1 MSEGEKFVEY
11 YPNGKKR
18 LEGTSKN
25 GKMEGLWTWWYENGQ
40 KEKEGNLIDGKEV
53 DKWTFYNEDGTVK
66 EVKEYDKKTK
76 LQ

>member
-11 YPNGKKR
+11 YPNGQKEYER
-18 LEGTSKN
+18 TSKN